1 VWLVCVLCNKYPS
14 PRPIG
19 ENRAVNSL
27 LFIEDDDQIRLAL
40 RLALEDEGYE
50 VREAADGA
58 SGLAA
63 FHQSEPDLVLLDL
76 RLPDI
81 SGFEVC
87 RAIRAM
93 SIVPIVMVTAETDTS
108 DMVSGLEAGADDYV
122 TKPVVPKELAAR
134 VRAHL
139 RRVQLQGTVVAP
151 TSETFGDVDLRRE
164 QGLVFKAGRELALT
178 KTEFNLLCEFADHPN
193 VVLSRDQLL
202 ERVWGYDYLGDS
214 RLVDAHVRRLRVKIE
229 DQPDEPRIILT
240 VRGLGY
246 RLIPG

>member
-1 VWLVCVLCNKYPS
+1 M
-14 PRPIG
+14 
-19 ENRAVNSL
+19 
-27 LFIEDDDQIRLAL
+27 
-40 RLALEDEGYE
+40 
-50 VREAADGA
+50 
-58 SGLAA
+58 
-63 FHQSEPDLVLLDL
+63 LLDL